1 LAVTVAFPVRVNVQV
16 LLPPLVQAPDQTALR
31 PLETVSV
38 IAVPVVNG
46 AGMVLPTA
54 TLIPAGLE
62 VTRSP
67 LRPVAVTVSVA
78 VWPGGITVNVA
89 VRVTA
94 PALAVIVTGVDVVTE
109 LVAIAKVALVAP
121 CATVTLA
128 GTAAAGSV
136 LDSVAVNPP
145 EGAAPVSV
153 TVPCDAAPPVTL
165 AGLTATDDNEA
176 GGGGSVTVSTA
187 LRLAPP
193 NAPLIVA
200 EVDAATGTVLT
211 VKVAFVA
218 PAATVMLAGAVAAVV
233 LLLVRVTIAPPDG
246 AALDSVTVPCE
257 LLPPT
262 TVAGLTVSD
271 DNAAGDG
278 VFDIVNTAL
287 RLTPPDTPLMV
298 AEVDAVSDAVLT
310 VKVALVAPAATV
322 TLAGTVARAVLL
334 LVNVTTAPP
343 EGAALASVAVPCELL
358 PPTTVDGLS
367 TIAES
372 VAGGGA
378 AGVTVKVADC
388 VTPPP
393 DTEMVTTVWVVT
405 AVVKM
410 LNPPLVVPAG
420 IVTLL
425 IVVATDGLSTVS

>member
-1 LAVTVAFPVRVNVQV
+1 VNVQV
-16 LLPPLVQAPDQTALR
+16 LLPPLEQAPDQTALR
-31 PLETVSV
+31 PFETVSV

-78 VWPGGITVNVA
+78 VWPGGVTVRVA

-94 PALAVIVTGVDVVTE
+94 PALAVIVAGVDVVTE

-128 GTAAAGSV
+128 GAVAVAVSL

-153 TVPCDAAPPVTL
+153 TVPCDAVPPETL

-176 GGGGSVTVSTA
+176 GGGGGVTVSTA

-193 NAPLIVA
+193 NVPPMVA
-200 EVDAATGTVLT
+200 EVDEPTDTVLT

-218 PAATVMLAGAVAAVV
+218 PAATVTLAGTVAAAV
-233 LLLVRVTIAPPDG
+233 LLLVSVTVAPPDG
-246 AALDSVTVPCE
+246 AALDNVTVPCE

-262 TVAGLTVSD
+262 TVDGLNVSD
-271 DNAAGDG
+271 DNAACAGG
-278 VFDIVNTAL
+278 FDIVNTAL

-298 AEVDAVSDAVLT
+298 AEVDVVTVAVLT
-310 VKVALVAPAATV
+310 VNVALVAPAATV

-334 LVNVTTAPP
+334 LVSVTTAPP
-343 EGAALASVAVPCELL
+343 DGAALASVAVPCELL

-367 TIAES
+367 AIDES

-393 DTEMVTTVWVVT
+393 DTEIVTSVVVVT
-405 AVVKM
+405 AVVKIS
-410 LNPPLVVPAG
+410 NPPRVFP
-420 IVTLL
+420 
-425 IVVATDGLSTVS
+425 